1 MYATKD
7 MPVYIGEA
15 AKSTVKERL
24 QDHRHSKRDFVIK
37 WIKKN
42 IPHRIP
48 CWIKVGILFYKG
60 VRFPYSPGILELLHD
75 IQTLLI
81 LSETKRG
88 NCPANVSNTKSRKW
102 CRPGMVVV
110 NRGFY
115 RPLMKTYC
123 DQLES
128 IFSGL
133 NFTRW
138 DKPSIV

>member
-37 WIKKN
+37 WIKKHV
-42 IPHRIP
+42 PHRIP
-48 CWIKVGILFYKG
+48 CRIKVGALYYRG
-60 VRFPYSPGILELLHD
+60 VRLPFCPGMLDLLHD

-110 NRGFY
+110 NVGSYLPLLKIY
-115 RPLMKTYC
+115 R
-123 DQLES
+123 
-128 IFSGL
+128 
-133 NFTRW
+133 
-138 DKPSIV
+138 DKINASK

>member
-1 MYATKD
+1 MYATKN

-15 AKSTVKERL
+15 AKMTVKERL

-48 CWIKVGILFYKG
+48 CLMKVGTLHYKG
-60 VRFPYSPGILELLHD
+60 LRLPYFPEMLDLLHD

-81 LSETKRG
+81 LFESRRG
-88 NCPANVSNTKSRKW
+88 RCQANVSNTKSRKW

-110 NRGFY
+110 NGGHY
-115 RPLMKTYC
+115 SPLMKKYF
-123 DQLES
+123 DLKLVRDKYFLS
-128 IFSGL
+128 IPAYHRSF
-133 NFTRW
+133 
-138 DKPSIV
+138 

>member
-48 CWIKVGILFYKG
+48 CLMKVGTLHYKG
-60 VRFPYSPGILELLHD
+60 LRLPYCPEMLDLLHD

-81 LSETKRG
+81 LSESKRG
-88 NCPANVSNTKSRKW
+88 NCLANVLNTKSRKW
-102 CRPGMVVV
+102 CRPEMMIV
-110 NRGFY
+110 NCEFY
-115 RPLMKTYC
+115 SPLRKVYR
-123 DQLES
+123 DQ
-128 IFSGL
+128 
-133 NFTRW
+133 TR
-138 DKPSIV
+138 DRHG